1 MLSLCCI
8 SDLQISFS
16 EVLLLYVYILYDS
29 KRRSLRLQT
38 VCYSVHLW
46 VQLQI
51 QTWFSVFF
59 FIETNSSG
67 QKQWLLQ
74 HFSSFSTHLDLHVSG
89 GVGGGLVGP
98 SKHASAKLAVAHS
111 WQLHFQTLIFQDCR
125 LSAATWVTEFVPN
138 VWSVKTSSVDVPN
151 HQHRSALSSS
161 SQNLHP
167 NPNYSR
173 APWTVAYT
181 RSLLLLL
188 EYMCTAAPCLSV
200 HWEIWR

>member
-29 KRRSLRLQT
+29 KRRSLRLRT
-38 VCYSVHLW
+38 VCYSVHPW

-51 QTWFSVFF
+51 QTWFSVL
-59 FIETNSSG
+59 FIEK
-67 QKQWLLQ
+67 KQQRTKTVIVTALFLFF
-74 HFSSFSTHLDLHVSG
+74 HPFRSACLG
-89 GVGGGLVGP
+89 GVGGGCVGP

-181 RSLLLLL
+181 RSLLLLS